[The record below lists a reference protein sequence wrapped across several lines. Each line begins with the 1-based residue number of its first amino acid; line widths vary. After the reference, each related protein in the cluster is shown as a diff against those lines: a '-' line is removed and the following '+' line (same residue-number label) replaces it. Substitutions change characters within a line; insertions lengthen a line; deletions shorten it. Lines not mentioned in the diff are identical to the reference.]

1 MFRILPRISP
11 FLVDTV
17 LVHSASFFTFL
28 VHPALWGGGGARACV
43 RVGVNVSVGM
53 WAFVMTV
60 NGKAMKGSNTS
71 NDCALDLISD
81 VL

>member
-1 MFRILPRISP
+1 M
-11 FLVDTV
+11 
-17 LVHSASFFTFL
+17 
-28 VHPALWGGGGARACV
+28 
-43 RVGVNVSVGM
+43 GM

-81 VL
+81 VLCFTPFYFICIGSYTCCV